1 MNGTRLE
8 EVVALGLGRAVI
20 YFLNHD
26 ARPYYEI
33 ILDACLHNKAYDLQV
48 EGGRAVYLKD
58 LMRASGDQPL
68 FEGAVVNSL
77 SQEADA
83 GDATQRF
90 QLARLLAQDGN
101 QNARRAMKEAFRD
114 KAVSSSE
121 VALEFIELDGIAGL
135 LFVAGRIGESLK
147 KNPRQWEDDYL
158 LSVAGDICGREVVE
172 IALTESA
179 GTDSNVRAYL
189 AAVNENQ
196 ALRALKNKHNQ
207 KVLPYEEIRVLIET
221 NEASGALRKWAETAS
236 DNDMMLAAHDLV
248 QETDPI
254 KLRRYLTLFR
264 NRPFPLDLNR
274 LLKLVELPDGPIPRH
289 ALSVLANI
297 EDARIRSLAFRLIE
311 TRSTMRGYAIDLLVH
326 NFRSGDHSTVES
338 WCDGEQD
345 PGATNAFDRSCR
357 RFFARHPEPEREARV
372 LTNFYEKEP
381 CAHCRCA
388 IIERLLA
395 LNGLSDALRR
405 ECEYDSY
412 ADTRALFHHWP
423 TN

>member
-1 MNGTRLE
+1 
-8 EVVALGLGRAVI
+8 
-20 YFLNHD
+20 
-26 ARPYYEI
+26 
-33 ILDACLHNKAYDLQV
+33 
-48 EGGRAVYLKD
+48 
-58 LMRASGDQPL
+58 
-68 FEGAVVNSL
+68 
-77 SQEADA
+77 
-83 GDATQRF
+83 
-90 QLARLLAQDGN
+90 
-101 QNARRAMKEAFRD
+101 
-114 KAVSSSE
+114 
-121 VALEFIELDGIAGL
+121 
-135 LFVAGRIGESLK
+135 
-147 KNPRQWEDDYL
+147 
-158 LSVAGDICGREVVE
+158 
-172 IALTESA
+172 
-179 GTDSNVRAYL
+179 
-189 AAVNENQ
+189 
-196 ALRALKNKHNQ
+196 
-207 KVLPYEEIRVLIET
+207 
-221 NEASGALRKWAETAS
+221 
-236 DNDMMLAAHDLV
+236 MMLAAHDLV